1 MVWKEF
7 IQMRRDRLTLAMM
20 TGLPAIQLLLF
31 GYAVQTEV
39 RHIPTVVLDESQT
52 AESRALT
59 QTVINTGNFDYL
71 GDVESYGEIRR
82 LIERNEAQAALVIP
96 PDYQRRIKRG
106 EQARAQMIVDAAD
119 PQSSSA
125 ALSAAQLAAAV
136 RSQTILAGGAAFT
149 PAVDLRVRPLYN
161 PEQRSAVFIVPGI
174 VGVLLTITMTLITS
188 TAIVRERERGTL
200 EQLIV
205 TPIDKTSLMLGK
217 LVPFILVG
225 YVQMTVVLSL
235 GWLIFDIPVRG
246 SLPLLYALTFF
257 FITASLGV
265 GLLISTLVKSQTQ
278 AMQLS
283 FFFML
288 PNILLSGYIFPR
300 MAMPEPAQWIGL
312 ALPLTYYL
320 DVLRGVL
327 LKGVGLD
334 VVWRETAVLAAFSV
348 GLLAVSVRKFSK
360 TL

>member
-1 MVWKEF
+1 
-7 IQMRRDRLTLAMM
+7 
-20 TGLPAIQLLLF
+20 
-31 GYAVQTEV
+31 
-39 RHIPTVVLDESQT
+39 
-52 AESRALT
+52 
-59 QTVINTGNFDYL
+59 
-71 GDVESYGEIRR
+71 
-82 LIERNEAQAALVIP
+82 
-96 PDYQRRIKRG
+96 
-106 EQARAQMIVDAAD
+106 MIVDAAD

-125 ALSAAQLAAAV
+125 ALSAAQLASAV
-136 RSQTILAGGAAFT
+136 RSQTIMSGGEFA

-217 LVPFILVG
+217 LVPFTVVG
-225 YVQMTVVLSL
+225 YVQMTVILTL
-235 GWLIFDIPVRG
+235 GWLIFDIPLLG

-265 GLLISTLVKSQTQ
+265 GLLISTLVRSQVQ

-320 DVLRGVL
+320 DVLRGIL
-327 LKGVGLD
+327 LKGVGVG
-334 VVWRETAVLAAFSV
+334 VVWQQTATLAAFSLV
-348 GLLAVSVRKFSK
+348 LLAISVRQFTK
-360 TL
+360 TLE